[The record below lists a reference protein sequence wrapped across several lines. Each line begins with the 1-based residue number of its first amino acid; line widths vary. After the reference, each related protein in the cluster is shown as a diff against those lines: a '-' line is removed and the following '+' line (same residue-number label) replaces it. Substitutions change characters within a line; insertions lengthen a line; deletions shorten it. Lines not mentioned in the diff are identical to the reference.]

1 MRPFWVQASVLL
13 VACSSPLD
21 KATQAALA
29 YTEVPYWEPDRSWPM
44 VCPADQA
51 AMSIAERQQE
61 VAALFAEH
69 PEMLENAKKAAEGK
83 TLNVQHAS
91 MNTEGTIAT
100 VEISV
105 QWPDDPK
112 PDTTRV
118 SLHQDPSRSDW
129 CVATGWAEDQ
139 RFEGIAA
146 DVEQLVTQADALA
159 QDWKFDEARAR
170 LNDAAHVISDLP
182 EDHPRRESA
191 EARVTAQQ
199 SLLEIQAKDWVGGR
213 WTLTEETDPM
223 TDTKNAVAMLR
234 SLDGFASSSGR
245 ARPATLIVRCHR
257 GELDSFINAGAV
269 LDSDSRTSEVRG
281 QHRFGDAPAEP
292 LRGSISTSRDAVFLD
307 RPREWAAR
315 WAAAT
320 DTSWRVELP
329 VFRSTPQTVTF
340 DLTAASKALEP
351 VLQQCAR

>member
-1 MRPFWVQASVLL
+1 MRAVGLQASALL
-13 VACSSPLD
+13 AACSSPLD

-69 PEMLENAKKAAEGK
+69 PEMLENGKRAAEGR
-83 TLNVQHAS
+83 TLTVRHAS
-91 MNTEGTIAT
+91 MNAEGTIAT

-105 QWPDDPK
+105 QWSDDPK

-118 SLHQDPSRSDW
+118 TLHQDPSRSDW

-139 RFEGIAA
+139 RFERIAA
-146 DVEQLVTQADALA
+146 DVEQLVAQADALA
-159 QDWKFDEARAR
+159 QDWKFDEAGAR
-170 LNDAAHVISDLP
+170 LREAAQVISVLP
-182 EDHPRRESA
+182 EDHPRRGSA

-199 SLLEIQAKDWVGGR
+199 SLLEMQAKDWVGGR

-223 TDTKNAVAMLR
+223 TDAKNAVAMLR
-234 SLDGFASSSGR
+234 SLDRLSPSSGQ

-257 GELDSFINAGAV
+257 GKLDSFINAGAV
-269 LDSDSRTSEVRG
+269 LDSDRRTSAVRG

-315 WAAAT
+315 WAASNDA
-320 DTSWRVELP
+320 SWRVELP
-329 VFRSTPQTVTF
+329 VSRSTPQTVTF
-340 DLTAASKALEP
+340 DMTAASKALEP
-351 VLQQCAR
+351 VLQRCAE